1 MSVHY
6 KFKSALSFD
15 TITFDGLHIS
25 IRDLKKSILQQKQIG
40 RGSDFDLQ
48 ITNAQSNE
56 VYEDDSTL
64 VPKNSSLIV
73 VRVPLTSQQKKA
85 CYLRIKGSNQVGELP
100 PNYKCYKCNQS
111 GHWIKDCKLSS
122 LPEANSVEI
131 KKSTGIPQSFMVP
144 VEGPSVPGAM
154 MTPTGHYAVPSI
166 EHEARKEPIRK
177 VQDPVSVEKPTIP
190 DDLICGVCKDLLVDA
205 VLIPCCGN
213 SFCDEC
219 IRNVLLE
226 SEDHQCPDCREKD
239 ISPDTLI
246 PNRFLRNSVN
256 SFKNRTGYCRTTPS
270 FLPTK
275 SVPAVS
281 TAVLVQE
288 VPTARAEPHPLT
300 VPARLSPIDTH
311 RDNGHHRP
319 HRKDRLSTEGEGF
332 HSVWIHQT
340 FSACLLGIH
349 RFGAHGDQYMFHAGY
364 FATKGQRLLG
374 TYCVNH

>member
-85 CYLRIKGSNQVGELP
+85 C
-100 PNYKCYKCNQS
+100 
-111 GHWIKDCKLSS
+111 
-122 LPEANSVEI
+122 
-131 KKSTGIPQSFMVP
+131 
-144 VEGPSVPGAM
+144 
-154 MTPTGHYAVPSI
+154 
-166 EHEARKEPIRK
+166 EARKEPIRK

-332 HSVWIHQT
+332 HSVWIHHT

-349 RFGAHGDQYMFHAGY
+349 MCSVLMGTNTCFMLVTLQ
-364 FATKGQRLLG
+364 QRDRDCFVPIAKIIDKLG
-374 TYCVNH
+374 